1 MSSTPSRS
9 PVSNVEFI
17 ALMAACMSIVAISI
31 DAMLPAL
38 TVIGNDLNASHPNQ
52 AQLVISAIFAG
63 MAIGQLICGP
73 LSDALGRKRLLYGS
87 LMVYLAGTAL
97 CFFAESMN
105 ALIIGRFIQGLGVAG
120 PHVST
125 LSIVRDRYSGSAM
138 AKTMSLVIMIFIMVP
153 VIAPTLGQLVL
164 FIAPWR
170 YIFVLY
176 LVYSITVLFWA
187 ALRLPETLPASRR
200 IPFSLDNIISG
211 AKEVLGHRAT
221 RGYIIS
227 AGFAFGS
234 LIGYLTSC
242 LQIFHELFHVGDWFA
257 VYFGGLA
264 MTLGVS
270 SLVNSR
276 LVERY
281 GMRPLCGRA
290 LTVIVAT
297 SGLFLVSQLYLA
309 PQLWLFIAF
318 ATIQFFCFGLVF
330 GNINALAMEP
340 MGHIAGIASA
350 IVGSTSSI
358 ISMTAGTIV
367 GQLYD
372 GTLLPFV
379 AGFTV
384 LSGLALLFFYAA
396 GSTEGYA
403 ESASSA

>member
-1 MSSTPSRS
+1 M
-9 PVSNVEFI
+9 
-17 ALMAACMSIVAISI
+17 
-31 DAMLPAL
+31 
-38 TVIGNDLNASHPNQ
+38 H
-52 AQLVISAIFAG
+52 
-63 MAIGQLICGP
+63 
-73 LSDALGRKRLLYGS
+73 
-87 LMVYLAGTAL
+87 
-97 CFFAESMN
+97 
-105 ALIIGRFIQGLGVAG
+105 
-120 PHVST
+120 
-125 LSIVRDRYSGSAM
+125 
-138 AKTMSLVIMIFIMVP
+138 
-153 VIAPTLGQLVL
+153 
-164 FIAPWR
+164 
-170 YIFVLY
+170 
-176 LVYSITVLFWA
+176 
-187 ALRLPETLPASRR
+187 
-200 IPFSLDNIISG
+200 
-211 AKEVLGHRAT
+211 
-221 RGYIIS
+221 
-227 AGFAFGS
+227 
-234 LIGYLTSC
+234 
-242 LQIFHELFHVGDWFA
+242 
-257 VYFGGLA
+257 
-264 MTLGVS
+264 
-270 SLVNSR
+270 LVNSR

-309 PQLWLFIAF
+309 SQLWLFIAF